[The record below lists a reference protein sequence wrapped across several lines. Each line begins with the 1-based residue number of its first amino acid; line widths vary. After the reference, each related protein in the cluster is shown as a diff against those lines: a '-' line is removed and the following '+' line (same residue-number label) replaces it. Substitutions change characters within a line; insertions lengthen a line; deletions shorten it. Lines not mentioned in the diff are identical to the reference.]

1 MPPPAPEGDPRAPPA
16 SSGLDTPG
24 AGGAPPPKG
33 IPPPPPN
40 SNSNADPLLRPRPR
54 GRAPAGKTWDPRA
67 ACWVAAGEEPSE
79 PSEDGSPNSSFLPQ
93 KFRGPARAEW
103 LAAGRTRADWRRTP
117 LAKRRAFAE
126 AACAQI
132 AIEAGHTGTGDG
144 WDALRGGARRDG
156 AGGAL
161 GRGRRRAICAWLL
174 EEDARVRKR
183 RRLTD
188 DSVAQTSW
196 ALPLPLALPD
206 ARNGSSRRA
215 WDELL
220 RRNGALCR
228 RAELAAGICSSGK
241 SSPAPSPALV
251 HAFALRARRA
261 LVQAAQWERS
271 NPASHSPSVRGREIY
286 GQKKSSS
293 SEDARRSLL
302 FAGFRAGAKFPA
314 GSFVGNLR
322 LGHRRVLEQLLQRFL
337 LARDFARVAEVALV
351 LLSSSTG
358 GVDLGDARA
367 GATWQVYALY
377 PAAVCGLEAIFQKA
391 HPGTLSAA
399 SKKFLLQARARLH
412 ATAKQFHRAAHVG
425 EYGASLSLRAALA
438 QIGHTGEY
446 TVPRRAFAVHQNREM
461 ATELHDKHPER
472 AYVALISHRRLLD
485 AVRDVWRDAPV
496 KPPEPPDLLVDL
508 GTSPRQILEL
518 GWKRLTRNSLA
529 WGGWFSAASAAR
541 PGLGPLFEDAERDL
555 VRALELDLPRGNGV
569 LLRILQLYL
578 LAGRVSAAE
587 HLIGE
592 LAQGRRGPL
601 SPAAL
606 GAVCAWRS
614 ARSGRV
620 DVGSLRQLQAVDP
633 AHPGVLSI
641 LLGSAVPPHSAADVR
656 DLVEGLCLVLDGDP
670 LHFEAWRCLALVVS
684 AADPSPKDKV
694 QHFVQT
700 PGLPEPRRVKAS
712 RLKSLRVVPEE
723 FRADARRA
731 LAGAL
736 APRREWW
743 RRFHLRLDSVFSS
756 SAAMPLDAAGSPLGG
771 YPAAAGSQFSGA
783 WLRCVN
789 YFESE
794 QLRGVSSGS
803 ASRRGLGVSPRTTG
817 QPPNVGAYADAWSAS
832 AAFPFQPE
840 ARTLPARELHL
851 QCFWGKDLGPQGGT
865 GKKPAVLLRTREPR
879 GAARPA
885 AVARPRLQPW
895 MLRLKP
901 QTFEL

>member
-1 MPPPAPEGDPRAPPA
+1 MPPPAPEGDPRAPAAPPASSGRARRPA
-16 SSGLDTPG
+16 SSGLETPG
-24 AGGAPPPKG
+24 GGIVA
-33 IPPPPPN
+33 PPPN
-40 SNSNADPLLRPRPR
+40 SNLRPRPR
-54 GRAPAGKTWDPRA
+54 GRAPAGKTWDPHA
-67 ACWVAAGEEPSE
+67 ACWVAAGEEPEPSE
-79 PSEDGSPNSSFLPQ
+79 PSFLP
-93 KFRGPARAEW
+93 KFRGHAQALW
-103 LAAGRTRADWRRTP
+103 LATGRTHADWRRTP

-126 AACAQI
+126 AARAEI

-144 WDALRGGARRDG
+144 WDALRGGPRRDG

-174 EEDARVRKR
+174 EEDARIRKR
-183 RRLTD
+183 RRFTD
-188 DSVAQTSW
+188 NSGW

-206 ARNGSSRRA
+206 AQNGSSRRA

-220 RRNGALCR
+220 RKGTLFR
-228 RAELAAGICSSGK
+228 RAQLAAGLSGEN
-241 SSPAPSPALV
+241 PAPNPALV

-271 NPASHSPSVRGREIY
+271 NPASHSPSVRGREL
-286 GQKKSSS
+286 GQKTPPRGKKNSS

-302 FAGFRAGAKFPA
+302 FAGFRAGASPA
-314 GSFVGNLR
+314 GFIGNLR

-351 LLSSSTG
+351 LLSSSTR
-358 GVDLGDARA
+358 GVDMGDARA
-367 GATWQVYALY
+367 GATWQVYSLY
-377 PAAVCGLEAIFQKA
+377 PAAVCGLEAIFRA
-391 HPGTLSAA
+391 HPGAAA
-399 SKKFLLQARARLH
+399 SKFLLQVRSRLH
-412 ATAKQFHRAAHVG
+412 AAAKQFHPTAHVG
-425 EYGASLSLRAALA
+425 EYGESLSLRAALA

-461 ATELHDKHPER
+461 ATELHHTHPER

-485 AVRDVWRDAPV
+485 AVRDVWRDAPG
-496 KPPEPPDLLVDL
+496 PPEPPDLLVDL
-508 GTSPRQILEL
+508 GASGPPRHTLEL
-518 GWKRLTRNSLA
+518 GWKRLTRSSLA
-529 WGGWFSAASAAR
+529 WGGWFSAASATR
-541 PGLGPLFEDAERDL
+541 PELGSLFGDAERDL
-555 VRALELDLPRGNGV
+555 RHALELDLPRGNGV
-569 LLRILQLYL
+569 LLRLLQLHL

-587 HLIGE
+587 QLIGE
-592 LAQGRRGPL
+592 LAQGRHGPL

-641 LLGSAVPPHSAADVR
+641 LLGSAIPPNSAADVR

-670 LHFEAWRCLALVVS
+670 FHFEAWRRLALVVS
-684 AADPSPKDKV
+684 AADPSPKDKI

-700 PGLPEPRRVKAS
+700 PGLHEPRRVKAS

-723 FRADARRA
+723 FREDARRA

-756 SAAMPLDAAGSPLGG
+756 SAAMPLDAAGSSGG
-771 YPAAAGSQFSGA
+771 DPKAAGRQFSGA

-794 QLRGVSSGS
+794 QLRGFSGS
-803 ASRRGLGVSPRTTG
+803 TSRQGLGGPRTG

-832 AAFPFQPE
+832 AAFPFRPE

-895 MLRLKP
+895 MLHLKP